1 MVALAFRAPFLP
13 LVHAGT
19 SLFRANRR
27 RRRGAK
33 PRGLKLRDS
42 PAAGGWH
49 RPHALTTER
58 GAFCWAPRARVSS
71 RSHRV
76 LGRTMS
82 SRRSPPK
89 GNLGGFCFDV
99 LADERAVGAA
109 VLDEDLVRVQAGRQ
123 DARDVDPPDVRFH
136 RGRIVVRHAARLVD
150 VDAETSGVPHH
161 DPTTMETN

>member
-1 MVALAFRAPFLP
+1 MRHATVYQMRERPAVMAIAVKALFLLPP
-13 LVHAGT
+13 LRQTA
-19 SLFRANRR
+19 
-27 RRRGAK
+27 
-33 PRGLKLRDS
+33 
-42 PAAGGWH
+42 
-49 RPHALTTER
+49 
-58 GAFCWAPRARVSS
+58 SS

-109 VLDEDLVRVQAGRQ
+109 VLDEDLVRVEAGRQ

-150 VDAETSGVPHH
+150 VYAAQ
-161 DPTTMETN
+161 